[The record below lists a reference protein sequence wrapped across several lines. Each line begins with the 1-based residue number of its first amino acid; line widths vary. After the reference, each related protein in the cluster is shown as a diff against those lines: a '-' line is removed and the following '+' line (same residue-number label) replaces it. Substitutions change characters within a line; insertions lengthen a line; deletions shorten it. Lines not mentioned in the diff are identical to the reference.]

1 MREVRWI
8 FTYNFDE
15 DEDPRIREVRSLFT
29 NNCDEDEG
37 SQDEGSDEELY
48 L

>member
-1 MREVRWI
+1 MRELRRVFTYNSDEDKDPRMREVR
-8 FTYNFDE
+8 
-15 DEDPRIREVRSLFT
+15 RIFT

-37 SQDEGSDEELY
+37 SQDEGGEEDLY